1 MAITSASHWASVCQ
15 DEEGPCHR
23 RSERGDASGRAG
35 PGVGSTR
42 MPVRD
47 PEFRALYDEL
57 APGIRR
63 YLSRLVGAAD
73 AEDLTQEVFAR
84 AHRAMATRRGDSTV
98 STWLYRIATN
108 AAIDRLRA
116 ASRREVPVT
125 ATAPAESAVEDEH
138 DVAAEGAACETQCA
152 DSHVIRKEMR
162 HCILELVDRLPPAHR
177 SVILLGELQDS
188 TDQQIA
194 DALGI
199 TLEAAKMRLHRAR
212 GELRKL
218 LGASCDLY
226 RDERNELA
234 CDRKPPA
241 GS

>member
-1 MAITSASHWASVCQ
+1 
-15 DEEGPCHR
+15 
-23 RSERGDASGRAG
+23 
-35 PGVGSTR
+35 
-42 MPVRD
+42 
-47 PEFRALYDEL
+47 
-57 APGIRR
+57 
-63 YLSRLVGAAD
+63 VGAGE

-84 AHRAMATRRGDSTV
+84 AHHALPTRRGDSLV

-108 AAIDRLRA
+108 AAVDRLRA
-116 ASRREVPVT
+116 ASRREIPV
-125 ATAPAESAVEDEH
+125 ATPAGSSEEEHEGLSECAARETEDE
-138 DVAAEGAACETQCA
+138 DA

-162 HCILELVDRLPPAHR
+162 HCILDLVDRLPPAHR
-177 SVILLGELQDS
+177 AVILLGELRDS
-188 TDQQIA
+188 RDQEIA

-218 LGASCDLY
+218 LGESCDLY

-241 GS
+241 RS

>member
-1 MAITSASHWASVCQ
+1 MEA
-15 DEEGPCHR
+15 
-23 RSERGDASGRAG
+23 RA
-35 PGVGSTR
+35 P
-42 MPVRD
+42 D
-47 PEFRALYDEL
+47 FRTLYDEF
-57 APGIRR
+57 APRIRG
-63 YLSRLVGAAD
+63 YLTRLVGEAE

-84 AHRAMATRRGDSTV
+84 AHSAMATRRGDSLV

-125 ATAPAESAVEDEH
+125 ASEPEEPGGEQLEIVS
-138 DVAAEGAACETQCA
+138 EGAVLEAQQAERR
-152 DSHVIRKEMR
+152 VIRKEMR
-162 HCILELVDRLPPAHR
+162 HCILGLVDRLPPVHR
-177 SVILLGELQDS
+177 EVILLGELRDLR
-188 TDQQIA
+188 DQEIA

-218 LGASCDLY
+218 LLSSCDLY
-226 RDERNELA
+226 RDEDNELA

>member
-1 MAITSASHWASVCQ
+1 MN
-15 DEEGPCHR
+15 G
-23 RSERGDASGRAG
+23 
-35 PGVGSTR
+35 
-42 MPVRD
+42 RD
-47 PEFRALYDEL
+47 PEFRTLYEEF

-63 YLSRLVGAAD
+63 YLSRLVGGAE
-73 AEDLTQEVFAR
+73 AEDLAQEVFAR
-84 AHRAMATRRGDSTV
+84 AHRAMATRRGDSLV

-108 AAIDRLRA
+108 TAIDRLRA

-125 ATAPAESAVEDEH
+125 ALPESVVEEEHEAVS
-138 DVAAEGAACETQCA
+138 EGAALEARDA
-152 DSHVIRKEMR
+152 DGHVIRKEMR
-162 HCILELVDRLPPAHR
+162 HCILDLVDRLPPAHR
-177 SVILLGELQDS
+177 AVILLGELRDLK
-188 TDQQIA
+188 DREIA

-212 GELRKL
+212 GELRRVI
-218 LGASCDLY
+218 GASCDLY

>member
-1 MAITSASHWASVCQ
+1 MIRVNA
-15 DEEGPCHR
+15 
-23 RSERGDASGRAG
+23 
-35 PGVGSTR
+35 
-42 MPVRD
+42 RD
-47 PEFRALYDEL
+47 PEFRALYDEF

-63 YLSRLVGAAD
+63 YLSRLVGRAD

-84 AHRAMATRRGDSTV
+84 AHGALATRRGDSLV

-108 AAIDRLRA
+108 AAIDRLRS
-116 ASRREVPVT
+116 ASRREVP
-125 ATAPAESAVEDEH
+125 ATAKVESVLEEEH
-138 DVAAEGAACETQCA
+138 EVVSDGAACEPLA
-152 DSHVIRKEMR
+152 DSHVIRREMR
-162 HCILELVDRLPPAHR
+162 DCILGLVDRLPPAHR
-177 SVILLGELQDS
+177 AVILLGELRDS
-188 TDQQIA
+188 SDQEIA

-212 GELRKL
+212 GELRRL

-234 CDRKPPA
+234 CDRKPPS

>member
-1 MAITSASHWASVCQ
+1 MN
-15 DEEGPCHR
+15 
-23 RSERGDASGRAG
+23 
-35 PGVGSTR
+35 
-42 MPVRD
+42 VRD
-47 PEFRALYDEL
+47 PEFRALYDEF
-57 APGIRR
+57 APTIRR
-63 YLSRLVGAAD
+63 YLSRLVGGAD

-125 ATAPAESAVEDEH
+125 APAEPLAGEEDEVVSH
-138 DVAAEGAACETQCA
+138 GGACEAQDA

-162 HCILELVDRLPPAHR
+162 HCILGLVDRLPPAHR
-177 SVILLGELQDS
+177 EVILLGELRDL
-188 TDQQIA
+188 TDQEIA

-212 GELRKL
+212 GELRRL

>member
-1 MAITSASHWASVCQ
+1 
-15 DEEGPCHR
+15 
-23 RSERGDASGRAG
+23 
-35 PGVGSTR
+35 
-42 MPVRD
+42 MPMNVRD
-47 PEFRALYDEL
+47 SEFRILYDEF

-84 AHRAMATRRGDSTV
+84 AHRAMATRRGDSLV

-125 ATAPAESAVEDEH
+125 APAESVVEEEREM
-138 DVAAEGAACETQCA
+138 VSEGASREAEDA

-162 HCILELVDRLPPAHR
+162 HCILDLVDRLPPAHPAM
-177 SVILLGELQDS
+177 ILLGELRDLR
-188 TDQQIA
+188 DQEIA

-218 LGASCDLY
+218 LGESCDLY

-241 GS
+241 GKPPAGS

>member
-1 MAITSASHWASVCQ
+1 V
-15 DEEGPCHR
+15 
-23 RSERGDASGRAG
+23 
-35 PGVGSTR
+35 
-42 MPVRD
+42 VRLISMTVPD
-47 PEFRALYDEL
+47 PEFRTLYDEF
-57 APGIRR
+57 APAIQR
-63 YLSRLVGAAD
+63 YLSRLVGGAD

-84 AHRAMATRRGDSTV
+84 AHRAMATRRGDSLV

-116 ASRREVPVT
+116 ASRRE
-125 ATAPAESAVEDEH
+125 APAESVVDEEH
-138 DVAAEGAACETQCA
+138 EVAEGAAREAQDA

-162 HCILELVDRLPPAHR
+162 HCILDLVDRLPPVHR
-177 SVILLGELQDS
+177 EVILLGELRDLR
-188 TDQQIA
+188 DQEIA

-241 GS
+241 GA

>member
-1 MAITSASHWASVCQ
+1 M
-15 DEEGPCHR
+15 
-23 RSERGDASGRAG
+23 SG
-35 PGVGSTR
+35 
-42 MPVRD
+42 RD

-63 YLSRLVGAAD
+63 YLAGLVGGAD

-84 AHRAMATRRGDSTV
+84 AHRAMATRRGESTV

-116 ASRREVPVT
+116 ASRREVPV
-125 ATAPAESAVEDEH
+125 AGPAESAVEEEH
-138 DVAAEGAACETQCA
+138 GAVSDGEACEAPGA

-177 SVILLGELQDS
+177 SVILLGELRDL

-218 LGASCDLY
+218 LGESCDLY

-241 GS
+241 RS

>member
-1 MAITSASHWASVCQ
+1 MN
-15 DEEGPCHR
+15 
-23 RSERGDASGRAG
+23 
-35 PGVGSTR
+35 VG
-42 MPVRD
+42 D
-47 PEFRALYDEL
+47 PEFRTLYEEF
-57 APGIRR
+57 APRIRR
-63 YLSRLVGAAD
+63 YLSRLVGECE

-84 AHRAMATRRGDSTV
+84 AHRALATRRGDSLV

-108 AAIDRLRA
+108 AALDRLRA
-116 ASRREVPVT
+116 ASRREIPV
-125 ATAPAESAVEDEH
+125 ATPAGSYEEEH
-138 DVAAEGAACETQCA
+138 EVVCEGAASEEQDA

-162 HCILELVDRLPPAHR
+162 HCILGLVDRLPPAHR
-177 SVILLGELQDS
+177 AVILLGELRDLS
-188 TDQQIA
+188 DQQIA

-218 LGASCDLY
+218 LGANCDLY